1 MFRCRRTVV
10 RELKSYGLTDPGSPA
25 EGRGRPR
32 TCLDDSRSLRFA
44 HVFLPYSSSSVPS
57 RPSRRDDSSQRR
69 FVVRAVAT
77 LVQAVGLL
85 FILVGGGGGVVG
97 VSAAQAQSQAQLQ
110 AGTAR
115 MVGTGRTAPVQP
127 DRYSEAPSLAKRV
140 EAGTLPPVR
149 ERLPEEPLVVEPA
162 DRPGQYGGTWTYGM
176 LSSGQFP
183 VLYRNLGWE
192 HLVRWGP
199 DYLEIKPNLAR
210 AVDVGPDA
218 KEYIFYLRKGL
229 RWSDGAPF
237 TAEDLTFYYNHIVK
251 NEQLRAISAVFTWG
265 GEPLTIEEIDTHTVR
280 IVLPESD
287 GLFLRRLAGP
297 YGSFL
302 TRFPAHYLKQF
313 HPSYNPNV
321 DSLVAASDVSS
332 WVELFTDK
340 APVVPFLRTWA
351 MKPDL
356 PTMNAWT
363 LETAYGEGTRVVARR
378 NPYYWKV
385 DPTGQQ
391 LPYLDRVVHR
401 LFGNQETILLRT
413 LNGDLPFQWNNV
425 NSQVNKSVLYDARE
439 RGDYRFVALKRAQAN
454 QVSMSLNL
462 THPDSVKQ
470 ALFNKKDFRIG
481 LSHAINRQE
490 IIDLVYMGQ
499 GTPRQVAPMPGS
511 PLYNERMAQ
520 QYVEYDV
527 EKAQRYLD
535 AAGLSERDRR
545 GFRRAPNGERLTLVL
560 ELVDVGER
568 RYPEVAELL
577 RHYWREVG
585 IDAHIRIHNRDYFF
599 IRRLQ
604 NEADAYLWKAP
615 GGRGSDVIM
624 DPKLYLPFTR
634 GSYPFVPWGLWMES
648 DGVAQGARRPE
659 GPAWRQ
665 VQLYNELRA
674 APTAEQQRALM
685 RKILDISAE
694 QFYTIGV
701 GSRTGGY
708 AVVKT
713 NFHNVPN
720 PMNYAWK
727 LGTPAAYTP
736 AQFFIAPPAQ
746 TTVNR

>member
-1 MFRCRRTVV
+1 VALV
-10 RELKSYGLTDPGSPA
+10 PAAGLLLAMIAG
-25 EGRGRPR
+25 
-32 TCLDDSRSLRFA
+32 
-44 HVFLPYSSSSVPS
+44 
-57 RPSRRDDSSQRR
+57 
-69 FVVRAVAT
+69 AVAM
-77 LVQAVGLL
+77 A
-85 FILVGGGGGVVG
+85 
-97 VSAAQAQSQAQLQ
+97 SPAQAQSR
-110 AGTAR
+110 AGATIGESSPSAEPDTYTA
-115 MVGTGRTAPVQP
+115 APP
-127 DRYSEAPSLAKRV
+127 LAERV
-140 EAGTLPPVR
+140 AAGDLPPVE
-149 ERLPEEPLVVEPA
+149 ERLPENPLVVEPA

-183 VLYRNLGWE
+183 ILYRNLGWE
-192 HLVRWGP
+192 HLVRWGQ
-199 DYLEIKPNLAR
+199 DYLEVKPNLAR
-210 AVDVGPDA
+210 AVDVGPNA
-218 KEYIFYLRKGL
+218 KEYVFHLREGL
-229 RWSDGAPF
+229 RWSDGNPF
-237 TAEDLTFYYNHIVK
+237 TAEDLMFYYNGVVK
-251 NEQLRAISAVFTWG
+251 NERLRPISAVFTWG
-265 GEPLTIEEIDTHTVR
+265 GEPLTIEKIDTHTVR
-280 IVLPESD
+280 VVLPEPD

-302 TRFPAHYLKQF
+302 TRFPAHYLKRF
-313 HPSYNPNV
+313 HKAYNPNV
-321 DSLVAASDVSS
+321 DSLVAASEDASS
-332 WVELFTDK
+332 WVELFSSK
-340 APVVPFLRTWA
+340 APVVPYLRTWV

-363 LETAYGEGTRVVARR
+363 LETAYGEGTRVEARR

-439 RGDYRFVALKRAQAN
+439 KGDYRFVRLKRAQSN
-454 QVSMSLNL
+454 QVSISLNL
-462 THPDSVKQ
+462 THPDSMKR
-470 ALFNKKDFRIG
+470 ALFNKKAFRIG

-499 GTPRQVAPMPGS
+499 GRPRQVAPMPSS
-511 PLYNERMAQ
+511 PLYDEQMAR

-527 EKAQRYLD
+527 ETARRYLD
-535 AAGLSERDRR
+535 AAGLTERDPR

-604 NEADAYLWKAP
+604 NKADAYLWKAP

-624 DPKLYLPFTR
+624 DPKLYMPFTR

-648 DGVAQGARRPE
+648 DGVAQGAQRPK
-659 GPAWRQ
+659 GPAWTQ
-665 VQLYNELRA
+665 VQLYQKLRA

-708 AVVKT
+708 AVVSN
-713 NFHNVPN
+713 NFHNVPST
-720 PMNYAWK
+720 MNYAWK

-736 AQFFIAPPAQ
+736 AQFFLAPPPDA
-746 TTVNR
+746 TASR

>member
-1 MFRCRRTVV
+1 VALV
-10 RELKSYGLTDPGSPA
+10 PAAGLLLAMIAG
-25 EGRGRPR
+25 
-32 TCLDDSRSLRFA
+32 
-44 HVFLPYSSSSVPS
+44 
-57 RPSRRDDSSQRR
+57 
-69 FVVRAVAT
+69 AVAM
-77 LVQAVGLL
+77 A
-85 FILVGGGGGVVG
+85 
-97 VSAAQAQSQAQLQ
+97 SPAQAQSR
-110 AGTAR
+110 AGATIGESSPSAEPDTYTA
-115 MVGTGRTAPVQP
+115 APP
-127 DRYSEAPSLAKRV
+127 LAERV
-140 EAGTLPPVR
+140 AAGDLPPVE
-149 ERLPEEPLVVEPA
+149 ERLPENPLVVEPA

-183 VLYRNLGWE
+183 ILYRNLGWE
-192 HLVRWGP
+192 HLVRWGQ
-199 DYLEIKPNLAR
+199 DYLEVKPNLAR
-210 AVDVGPDA
+210 AVDVGPNA
-218 KEYIFYLRKGL
+218 KEYVFHLREGL
-229 RWSDGAPF
+229 RWSDGNPF
-237 TAEDLTFYYNHIVK
+237 TAEDLMFYYNGVVK
-251 NEQLRAISAVFTWG
+251 NERLRPISAVFTWG
-265 GEPLTIEEIDTHTVR
+265 GEPLTIEKIDTHTVR
-280 IVLPESD
+280 VVLPEPD

-302 TRFPAHYLKQF
+302 TRFPAHYLKRF
-313 HPSYNPNV
+313 HKAYNPNV
-321 DSLVAASDVSS
+321 DSLVAASEDASS
-332 WVELFTDK
+332 WVELFSSK
-340 APVVPFLRTWA
+340 APVVPYLRTWV

-363 LETAYGEGTRVVARR
+363 LETAYGEGTRVEARR

-439 RGDYRFVALKRAQAN
+439 KGDYRFVRLKRAQSN
-454 QVSMSLNL
+454 QVSISLNL
-462 THPDSVKQ
+462 THPDSMKR
-470 ALFNKKDFRIG
+470 ALFNKKAFRIG

-499 GTPRQVAPMPGS
+499 GRPRQVAPMPSS
-511 PLYNERMAQ
+511 PLYDEQMAR

-527 EKAQRYLD
+527 ETARRYLD
-535 AAGLSERDRR
+535 AAGLTERDPR

-604 NEADAYLWKAP
+604 NKADAYLWKAP

-624 DPKLYLPFTR
+624 DPKLYMPFTR

-648 DGVAQGARRPE
+648 DGVAQGAQRPK
-659 GPAWRQ
+659 GPAWTQ
-665 VQLYNELRA
+665 VQLYQKLRA

-708 AVVKT
+708 AVVSN
-713 NFHNVPN
+713 NFHNVPGT
-720 PMNYAWK
+720 MNYAWK

-736 AQFFIAPPAQ
+736 AQFFLAPPPDA
-746 TTVNR
+746 TASR